1 MADEF
6 GDRTEAATP
15 KRRRDAAEQGDVLR
29 SREFGTVLVILA
41 GVAWLLFFGPSLV
54 AGVKAVMAASFS
66 FDHRDVEDFAPW
78 RPLQQAGWRLLP
90 GLLTLFAAAL
100 IAAVLSQAGL
110 GSLTWNGA
118 LLQPKAARVNPGSG
132 LKRIFG
138 ANGWVELGK
147 ALLKVALLGCIG
159 GWMLWRARRATLG
172 LASADL
178 GTAVTQLGG
187 TFTGVLLA
195 MAMGLVA
202 IAMLDVP
209 IALVRLLA
217 KLRMT
222 KQQVRDEH
230 KETEGS
236 PEAKAHLRQKQR
248 ELARRGVRKA
258 VAEAQVVLTNPTHF
272 AVALRYDRG
281 KDQVPVVVAK
291 GRGATALAIRDVAGE
306 AAVPVLE
313 YPALARAI
321 YYTSREGQEVRDDLY
336 IAIATVLAWVFGVN
350 ERAGGSPPPVEV
362 PPGARFNE
370 NGAKA

>member
-1 MADEF
+1 MSEEA
-6 GDRTEAATP
+6 GDRTEAPTP
-15 KRRRDAAEQGDVLR
+15 KRKRDAAEQGDVLR
-29 SREFGTVLVILA
+29 SREFGTAIVILA
-41 GVAWLLFFGPSLV
+41 GVAWLMFFGPSLV
-54 AGVKAVMAASFS
+54 AGCKAVMASAFS
-66 FDHRDVEDFAPW
+66 FDHRDVEDFSPW

-90 GLLTLFAAAL
+90 GLLTLFGVAFL
-100 IAAVLSQAGL
+100 AAVLSQAGL
-110 GSLTWNGA
+110 GSLTWNGT
-118 LLQPKAARVNPGSG
+118 LLQPKASRVNPGSG
-132 LKRIFG
+132 LKRVFG

-147 ALLKVALLGCIG
+147 ALLKVALLGVIG
-159 GWMLWRARRATLG
+159 GWMLWRTRRATLG
-172 LASADL
+172 LAATDL
-178 GTAVTQLGG
+178 GTAVAQLGG
-187 TFTGVLLA
+187 TFTGILLA
-195 MAMGLVA
+195 MAMGLAA

-209 IALVRLLA
+209 VAMVRLFA

-272 AVALRYDRG
+272 AVALRYERG

-291 GRGATALAIRDVAGE
+291 GRGHTALAIRDVAGE

-321 YYTSREGQEVRDDLY
+321 YYTTREGQEVRDDLY
-336 IAIATVLAWVFGVN
+336 VAIATVLAWVFGVN
-350 ERAGGSPPPVEV
+350 ERAGGTPPPVEV
-362 PPGARFNE
+362 PVGARFDE
-370 NGAKA
+370 NGVAG

>member
-1 MADEF
+1 MSEEA
-6 GDRTEAATP
+6 GDRTEAPTA
-15 KRRRDAAEQGDVLR
+15 KRKRDAAEQGDVLR
-29 SREFGTVLVILA
+29 SKEFGTALVMLA

-54 AGVKAVMAASFS
+54 VGCKAVMAASFS

-110 GSLTWNGA
+110 GSLTWNGT
-118 LLQPKAARVNPGSG
+118 LLQPKASRVSPASG
-132 LKRIFG
+132 LGRVFG
-138 ANGWVELGK
+138 SNGWIELGK
-147 ALLKVALLGCIG
+147 ALLKLVLLGTIG
-159 GWMLWRARRATLG
+159 VWMLWRARKATIG
-172 LASADL
+172 LVSSDL
-178 GTAVTQLGG
+178 GAAVAQLGG
-187 TFTGVLLA
+187 TFTGILLA
-195 MAMGLVA
+195 MALGLVA

-209 IALVRLLA
+209 VAMVRLFA
-217 KLRMT
+217 KLSMT

-236 PEAKAHLRQKQR
+236 PEAKAHIRQKQR

-272 AVALRYDRG
+272 AVALRYERG

-336 IAIATVLAWVFGVN
+336 HAIATVLAWVFGVN
-350 ERAGGSPPPVEV
+350 ERAGGTPPPVDV
-362 PPGARFNE
+362 PKGARFDE
-370 NGAKA
+370 HGVKG